1 MCVECVWGVGCVECV
16 GCRVCEGVWSV
27 CGGVGCVECVWGC
40 VECVKVTN
48 YMTDFHQKFMDQ

>member
-1 MCVECVWGVGCVECV
+1 MRVCEVCVEC
-16 GCRVCEGVWSV
+16 EGVSV
-27 CGGVGCVECVWGC
+27 RGGVGC